1 MIKFF
6 LMNLLLSFI
15 WVALTGSLFYSNFI
29 FGYLLGFGVLW
40 IMNRNESDQRYF
52 YRVPKI
58 ISFFF
63 FFLYE
68 LIKANV
74 QVAYDVITPKYFFK
88 PGIVRYPVNTTT
100 DFEINILATFIS
112 LTPGTLIIDISDDK
126 KAIYIHVMYL
136 KDKDQFIKTLKTGVE
151 RKLLEILR

>member
-40 IMNRNESDQRYF
+40 IMNRNEPDQRYF

-63 FFLYE
+63 FFLFE

-136 KDKDQFIKTLKTGVE
+136 KDKEQFIRTLKTGVE